1 MNDKMFASGE
11 YRFEGFDLQG
21 NKVSDQTFHNV
32 LTQLYFTG
40 IMKFLNQAIDSPNVA
55 DLNINY
61 MATGTG
67 TATALKSDTKLQT
80 EAFRKAPAS
89 KTRQD
94 TKFICKLSLASNESN
109 FTITEIGTFANGTG
123 TADSGTLISRAN
135 VNIEKNANISYL
147 VTYTI
152 TMN

>member
-1 MNDKMFASGE
+1 MQDTMIVKGD
-11 YRFEGFDLQG
+11 YRFEGFDIHEK
-21 NKVSDQTFHNV
+21 KVSDKTFHNV

-40 IMKFLNQAIDSPNVA
+40 IMKFLNEAIDSPAVS
-55 DLNINY
+55 DLNLTH

-67 TATALKSDTKLQT
+67 TTTALRSDTLLVT
-80 EAFRKAPAS
+80 ETFRKEITSKTKSAS
-89 KTRQD
+89 K
-94 TKFICKLSLASNESN
+94 FVCKLTLAPSESN
-109 FTITEIGTFANGTG
+109 FTITEIGTFADGTG
-123 TADSGTLISRAN
+123 TVDTGTLISRAN

>member
-1 MNDKMFASGE
+1 MNEKMTASGE

-21 NKVSDQTFHNV
+21 KKVLDKTFHNV

-40 IMKFLNQAIDSPNVA
+40 IMKLLNQAIDSPA
-55 DLNINY
+55 AASLNLTH

-67 TATALKSDTKLQT
+67 TTAAMKSDTKLVT
-80 EAFRKAPAS
+80 EGFRKDISS

-94 TKFICKLSLASNESN
+94 TKFICKLNLAAGESN
-109 FTITEIGTFANGTG
+109 YTITEVGTFANGTG
-123 TADSGTLISRAN
+123 TADSGTLISRAV

-147 VTYTI
+147 ITYTI